1 MHKTDENLVRTG
13 IRTLSEAREAVDSIL
28 AVQGPGTSVL
38 LQRQESGPELAVG
51 VVNDSSFGPLV
62 MVASGGVTLDLWG
75 DQTFL
80 MPPLTSAVVSDAL
93 SSLRI
98 WPLLTGFRGSKPLD
112 VEAVVAVVC
121 AIGELALSRP
131 DISELD
137 LNPVIV
143 TQAGPICVD
152 ARIRVQK

>member
-1 MHKTDENLVRTG
+1 MSTPAFSTND
-13 IRTLSEAREAVDSIL
+13 EARLAVDEIL
-28 AVQGPGTSVL
+28 AVQAPGTAVL

-51 VVNDSSFGPLV
+51 VVSDASFGPLV

-80 MPPLTSAVVSDAL
+80 MPPLTPAGVRDAL

-98 WPLLTGFRGSKPLD
+98 WPLLTGFRGSTPLD
-112 VEAVVAVVC
+112 VEPVVDVVC

-143 TQAGPICVD
+143 TEAGPICVD
-152 ARIRVQK
+152 ARIRVRG